1 MKKYARI
8 ASINRKAEENCGE
21 LIALA
26 EANYAAYIDE
36 AARFIADRPD
46 KPVVLLSGPSG
57 SGKTTTA
64 LRISGKLREW
74 GMSVHTLS
82 MDNYFLPITAEN
94 EKDLPRDEKGQV
106 DLESPLR
113 LDIPLFSEHLKML
126 AEGREIEMPRFDFA
140 TQSRPSF
147 VPVKRHRDEIM
158 IIEGIHAL
166 NPAVTGH
173 AEDFS
178 TGLYVSVR
186 TGLKAEDGALLRPR
200 QVRLMRRLCR
210 DHLFRKRSY
219 RDIFAMFESVSRGEE
234 RYIYPHKYRAD
245 MDVDTFMAYEPSVYR
260 TALAGELSAAV
271 EAGELDSFPDSGEIM
286 RFFRDLAPIDCGVVP
301 GDSLIREFVGGSVLE
316 Y

>member
-8 ASINRKAEENCGE
+8 ASINKKAQSGSGE
-21 LIALA
+21 LISIA
-26 EANYAAYIDE
+26 EDNYAAYIEE

-64 LRISGKLREW
+64 LRICGKLRDW

-82 MDNYFLPITAEN
+82 MDNYFLPMTAES
-94 EKDLPRDEKGQV
+94 EKT
-106 DLESPLR
+106 LR

-126 AEGREIEMPRFDFA
+126 AEGAEIQMPRFDFA

-147 VPVKRHRDEIM
+147 VPVKRQRDEIM

-173 AEDFS
+173 AEEFS

-210 DHLFRKRSY
+210 DHLFRRRSY

-234 RYIYPHKYRAD
+234 RYIFPYKHRAD
-245 MDVDTFMAYEPSVYR
+245 MDVDTFMAYEVPVYR
-260 TALAGELSAAV
+260 VALFDELSAAL
-271 EAGELDSFPDSGEIM
+271 ETGEMDGYPDCGEIM
-286 RFFRDLAPIDCGVVP
+286 RFFRELSPINAKVIP
-301 GDSLIREFVGGSVLE
+301 GDSLIREFIGGSVLE

>member
-8 ASINRKAEENCGE
+8 ASINKKAQRGSGE
-21 LIALA
+21 LISIA
-26 EANYAAYIDE
+26 EDNYAAYIEE

-64 LRISGKLREW
+64 LRICGKLRDW

-82 MDNYFLPITAEN
+82 MDNYFLPMTAES
-94 EKDLPRDEKGQV
+94 EKTLPRDEKGQI

-113 LDIPLFSEHLKML
+113 LDIPLFSEHLKIL
-126 AEGREIEMPRFDFA
+126 AEGAEIEMPRFDFA

-147 VPVKRHRDEIM
+147 VPVKRHKDEIM

-173 AEDFS
+173 AEEFS

-210 DHLFRKRSY
+210 DHLFRRRSY

-234 RYIYPHKYRAD
+234 RYIFPYKHRAD
-245 MDVDTFMAYEPSVYR
+245 MDVDTFMAYEVPVYR
-260 TALAGELSAAV
+260 AALFDELSAAL
-271 EAGELDSFPDSGEIM
+271 ETGEMDGYPDCGEIM
-286 RFFRDLAPIDCGVVP
+286 RFFRELSPINADVIP